1 MSVLLFSASTLAKP
15 LSLAVPHFLLGESI
29 GWVGNDEFG
38 RLESHSD
45 EAGEL
50 ILGRASGLSL
60 D

>member
-50 ILGRASGLSL
+50 IFG
-60 D
+60 